1 MLMQKINSNNKKFS
15 CKLIRFRVGII
26 RQKSRLLKETCM
38 GTLTY
43 EIPIN
48 SQENCVP
55 PLFFLL
61 HAQHDQRNR

>member
-1 MLMQKINSNNKKFS
+1 M
-15 CKLIRFRVGII
+15 IRLRVGII

-38 GTLTY
+38 VTLTY